1 MHSFS
6 PPPPTPLWPL
16 FPPSWKKN
24 SKCVEASFFTLPKR
38 LCCQRGT
45 LRKSLFLPGRASR
58 VPPASLAV
66 LMAVPPP
73 AGTLIP
79 GRAALQQGTITI
91 PLCLWSS
98 DHMEAQ
104 QLTTCFNRQGGGE
117 GRRKG
122 WRKRRRGKSIC
133 LSFSLAH
140 STFRKRPIPGAVV
153 VLV

>member
-6 PPPPTPLWPL
+6 PSLPPLWPL
-16 FPPSWKKN
+16 FPPSRKKPLN
-24 SKCVEASFFTLPKR
+24 VWR
-38 LCCQRGT
+38 LHFSLSPSGSVVRGT

-58 VPPASLAV
+58 VPPASPAV

-98 DHMEAQ
+98 DHMETQ

-133 LSFSLAH
+133 LSFSLTH
-140 STFRKRPIPGAVV
+140 STLEKGPFQER
-153 VLV
+153 L